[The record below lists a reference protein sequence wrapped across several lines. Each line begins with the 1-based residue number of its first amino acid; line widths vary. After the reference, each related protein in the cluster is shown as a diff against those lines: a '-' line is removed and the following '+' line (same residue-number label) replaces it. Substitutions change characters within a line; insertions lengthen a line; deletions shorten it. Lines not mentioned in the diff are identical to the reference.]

1 MSIVSFY
8 MIVQTWADVI
18 IASLQNLW
26 EGFVAF
32 VPSLIAALV
41 VFFIGWMIAVA
52 LGRLV
57 ARVLSSVQIDKIFD
71 QIGVMKA
78 VHKAGLEWEFSA
90 FVGWVVKWFLLI
102 AFFLAAADILGLE
115 AVARFLS
122 SILVYIPNIFVAALI
137 LVIAAL
143 VSDFLEK
150 VIKAS
155 ITAAEFSVPK
165 VVGVMIRWGIW
176 IFAFLA
182 VFDQLGI
189 AQNFLNT
196 LFMGIVAL
204 LAIAGGLAFGLGGQ
218 GVAKDWLEK
227 LWKEVK

>member
-1 MSIVSFY
+1 
-8 MIVQTWADVI
+8 MIVQTWTDVI

-26 EGFVAF
+26 DGFVAF
-32 VPSLIAALV
+32 VPSLIGAVL
-41 VFFIGWMIAVA
+41 VFFVGWIIAVA
-52 LGRLV
+52 LGRLATRILNAIQV
-57 ARVLSSVQIDKIFD
+57 DKIFD
-71 QIGVMKA
+71 QLGIMKA

-102 AFFLAAADILGLE
+102 AFFLAAADILGLQE
-115 AVARFLS
+115 VARFLTAV
-122 SILVYIPNIFVAALI
+122 LAYIPNIFVAALI

-150 VIKAS
+150 LINAS
-155 ITAAEFSVPK
+155 IKAAEFTAPK
-165 VVGVMIRWGIW
+165 VVGVMVRWAVW

-189 AQNFLNT
+189 ATNLINT
-196 LFMGIVAL
+196 FFMGFVAF

-218 GVAKDWLEK
+218 GVAKEWLEK
-227 LWKEVK
+227 LSKEIGK